1 MLLPGQVPP
10 LTMDSRGV
18 ADRIDAESIKLD
30 GIALEN
36 GTHPD
41 ANGKVHILVNCVDCR
56 QTIGGLKVALNGT

>member
-10 LTMDSRGV
+10 VTIDNPGM
-18 ADRIDAESIKLD
+18 AERIDAETIKLD

-41 ANGKVHILVNCVDCR
+41 MNGKVRILVNWVDCR
-56 QTIGGLKVALNGT
+56 QTVGGLVVGLTCT

>member
-10 LTMDSRGV
+10 ETVDNLRVEDS
-18 ADRIDAESIKLD
+18 IDAESIKLD

-41 ANGKVHILVNCVDCR
+41 ANGKVHILVCWVDCT
-56 QTIGGLKVALNGT
+56 QTIGGPTPGCNCI

>member
-1 MLLPGQVPP
+1 M
-10 LTMDSRGV
+10 